1 MRYLLDTNVCIDVM
15 RGREEVIAR
24 LRSMSPD
31 DCAVST
37 VSMFELEAGARK
49 SRDPQVELQK
59 VSLLC
64 DTLNVLPWNESAAK
78 AAARIRVDLE
88 ADGRKIG
95 AYDTLLAG
103 HALALG
109 LVWVTDNVKEFT
121 RVEGLLLENWRS
133 RELGL

>member
-15 RGREEVIAR
+15 RGREEVIAQ

-31 DCAVST
+31 DCAISS
-37 VSMFELEAGARK
+37 VSMFELEAGAHK
-49 SRDPQVELQK
+49 SRDPQAELQK

-64 DTLNVLPWNESAAK
+64 DTMSVLAWNESAAK
-78 AAARIRVDLE
+78 AAARIRMDLE
-88 ADGRKIG
+88 TDGRKIG

-109 LVWVTDNVKEFT
+109 LVWVTDHVKEFT